1 MQIIVFVSYR
11 IKRERRI
18 LEVHRSVSQEIFVFS
33 PKVSFFLTDM
43 SEPKVIVADD
53 GDQVSLKLKDLIQG
67 EADKVLKSSDT
78 ATLVIGLSGSMSS

>member
-1 MQIIVFVSYR
+1 MFLFLIVSKENVVSLKFIEAFRKKFHFFAERFV
-11 IKRERRI
+11 
-18 LEVHRSVSQEIFVFS
+18 
-33 PKVSFFLTDM
+33 FLTDM

>member
-1 MQIIVFVSYR
+1 
-11 IKRERRI
+11 
-18 LEVHRSVSQEIFVFS
+18 
-33 PKVSFFLTDM
+33 M

-78 ATLVIGLSGSMSS
+78 ATLVFGLSGSMRLGMSS

>member
-18 LEVHRSVSQEIFVFS
+18 LEDHRSVSKGIFIFS
-33 PKVSFFLTDM
+33 PKEM